1 MNKIKTLSVALTW
14 SLLFA
19 CGDSSDQEAIVEAEE
34 KQKIA
39 TPIDGYIKAID
50 KTKDAEKK
58 ILEAAEKQ
66 RKMIDGLDT
75 DKNSSGDD
83 G

>member
-1 MNKIKTLSVALTW
+1 MNKIKILSVALTW
-14 SLLFA
+14 SLLVA
-19 CGDSSDQEAIVEAEE
+19 CGDSSDQEIIVEVEE

-66 RKMIDGLDT
+66 RKMIDGLDK